1 LKTKDKTLSVIIPA
15 YNENGIIL
23 QMLKESISSLSGIS
37 HEIILVDDG
46 SSDGTYEKV
55 AEFAEQHENIRVV
68 NYGGNHGKGF
78 AIRYGF
84 KYATGDLVA
93 FIDADLNIHPKLILR
108 LVEYMEKTG
117 ADVVLGSKRHP
128 LSRVNYPLKRKILS
142 EIYYLLVKTLFGVPV
157 KDSQVGLKLYKRE
170 VLEDIFP
177 KVLVKRYA
185 FDIEMLANAH
195 RMGYKI
201 TESPIELNM
210 SFSSHVNKKAIWNM
224 FVDTAAVFYRLRILH
239 YYDRQT
245 HPMERINEIRSDY
258 IVKSVQPGYFR
269 DIRLALKRVPPYYI
283 GGMDAIV
290 KNVPSESFADT
301 AANGKSRPPGYPF
314 RPIAKSVPA
323 GYPADKSYNE
333 KNIPAGYIKRKL

>member
-1 LKTKDKTLSVIIPA
+1 MDILKRGILLKTKNKTLSVIIPA
-15 YNENGIIL
+15 YNENDIIL
-23 QMLKESISSLSGIS
+23 QMLEESVSSLSGID

-46 SSDGTYEKV
+46 SNDGTHEKV
-55 AEFAEQHENIRVV
+55 AEFAEQHKNIRVV

-93 FIDADLNIHPKLILR
+93 FIDADLNLHPRLILR

-117 ADVVLGSKRHP
+117 ADVVVGSKRHP

-157 KDSQVGLKLYKRE
+157 KDSQVGLKLYKRA

-185 FDIEMLANAH
+185 FDIEVLANAH

-210 SFSSHVNKKAIWNM
+210 SFSRHINKKAIWNM
-224 FVDTAAVFYRLRILH
+224 LIDTAAVFYRLRILH
-239 YYDRQT
+239 FYDRQT
-245 HPMERINEIRSDY
+245 YPLERINEMRSDY
-258 IVKSVQPGYFR
+258 IVKSVPPGYFR
-269 DIRLALKRVPPYYI
+269 DIRPAVKSVPPYYP

-290 KNVPSESFADT
+290 KKVPSEPFEDT
-301 AANGKSRPPGYPF
+301 AAIGKSRPPGYPF

-323 GYPADKSYNE
+323 GFTVDK
-333 KNIPAGYIKRKL
+333 